1 MNILTVYISSSYIAI
16 IRHQSERCG
25 DRWHVH
31 PIDQRRSLTIIVC
44 TPSLMKRESIFPVG
58 FTRFL
63 NKQKCLL
70 FTATYKITQNQ
81 TAVITNFILII
92 LLLINIIIII
102 IINIIIIIINII
114 IIIIITPRGAVSQY
128 RNLDNLRWAGTVEK
142 SICHKI

>member
-1 MNILTVYISSSYIAI
+1 
-16 IRHQSERCG
+16 
-25 DRWHVH
+25 
-31 PIDQRRSLTIIVC
+31 
-44 TPSLMKRESIFPVG
+44 MKRESIFPVG

-92 LLLINIIIII
+92 LL

-114 IIIIITPRGAVSQY
+114 IIIIIIIITPRGVVSQY